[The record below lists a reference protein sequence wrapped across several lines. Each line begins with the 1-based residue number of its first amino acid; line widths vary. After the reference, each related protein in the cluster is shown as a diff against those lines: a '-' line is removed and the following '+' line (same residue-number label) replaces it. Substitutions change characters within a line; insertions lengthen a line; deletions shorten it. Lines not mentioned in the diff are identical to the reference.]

1 MKRRIFK
8 HQVILVVT
16 AIILTFLSMSWFMY
30 NNLSEQMQE
39 AVKDE
44 CQVMA
49 YAVNTYGEEYVEK
62 AGTRTESR
70 VTLIASDGSILYDSV
85 EEESSMENHS
95 SRPEFETAVRN
106 GSAQISRYSNTLQT
120 QTFYYAIRLDDGN
133 VLRLA
138 STTESVFAFI
148 TSGIA
153 GVILL
158 ILAILLVTMLF
169 ANRMTRQLVE
179 PINHLDLEH
188 PMNNVAYDEL
198 EPLLKRIDQQQNKIR
213 EQVNQMKQNQEEY
226 MTITEYM
233 KDGLIVTNQSDVLS
247 INRSAQELFDV
258 TAKECVNHN
267 IITVSR
273 NQELKEAL
281 DEALTGKSNERLL
294 EVQGRTYQL
303 LANPVRVNN
312 RISGAVILVLDVTE
326 KQKAENMRKE
336 FSANVSH
343 ELKTPLMSISGYA
356 EIIENNMVKPE
367 DIPKFAGRIHSEASR
382 LSSLVEDIIK
392 LSRLDESD
400 KSIMME
406 DVELYQL
413 CKDVEGQ
420 LMLRAKERNVQL
432 NVEGQMAVVHGARQ
446 ILYEMVYN
454 LCDNAIKYN
463 KADGKVKISVGYNKE
478 RHPVIRVEDTGIGI
492 PKEEQERIFERFY
505 RVDKSHSRAT
515 GGTGL
520 GLSIVKHGAI
530 LHDAKI
536 EVDSTPEIGTSIS
549 VIFGE
554 NSMQS
559 RV

>member
-1 MKRRIFK
+1 MKRRIFRNE
-8 HQVILVVT
+8 VILVVL
-16 AIILTFLSMSWFMY
+16 AVVLTFFSMSWFMY
-30 NNLSEQMQE
+30 SNLSEQMQE
-39 AVKDE
+39 NARDE
-44 CQVMA
+44 CRIMA
-49 YAVNTYGEEYVEK
+49 YAVNTYGEEYVET
-62 AGTRTESR
+62 AGGRTHNR
-70 VTLIASDGSILYDSV
+70 VTLIDSDGTVLYDSV
-85 EEESSMENHS
+85 EEASSMENHS
-95 SRPEFETAVRN
+95 GRPEFERAVQS
-106 GSAQISRYSNTLQT
+106 GSAQLSRFSDTLET
-120 QTFYYAIRLDDGN
+120 QTYYYAIRLDNGG

-138 STTESVFAFI
+138 SSFDSVFSFI
-148 TSGIA
+148 FSGMA

-158 ILAILLVTMLF
+158 ILAILIVALMF
-169 ANRMTRQLVE
+169 ANRMTRKLVE
-179 PINHLDLEH
+179 PINQLDLEH
-188 PMNNVAYDEL
+188 PMENVAYDEL
-198 EPLLKRIDQQQNKIR
+198 EPLLKRIDQQQNKIG
-213 EQVNQMKQNQEEY
+213 EQVEQMKQNQEEY

-233 KDGLIVTNQSDVLS
+233 KDGLIVTSQSDVLS

-258 TAKECVNHN
+258 TARECVNHN

-294 EVQGRTYQL
+294 EVKGRTYQL
-303 LANPVRVNN
+303 LANPVRVNGQ
-312 RISGAVILVLDVTE
+312 ISGAVILVLDVTE
-326 KQKAENMRKE
+326 KQKAETMRKE

-356 EIIENNMVKPE
+356 EIIENNLVKPE

-400 KSIMME
+400 KSILME

-420 LMLRAKERNVQL
+420 LMLRAKERNIQIG
-432 NVEGQMAVVHGARQ
+432 VEGLPVVVHGARQ
-446 ILYEMVYN
+446 VLYEMVYN

-463 KADGKVKISVGYNKE
+463 KPDGKVKISVGCTKD
-478 RHPVIRVEDTGIGI
+478 RHPMIRVEDTGIGI
-492 PKEEQERIFERFY
+492 PKDEQERVFERFY

-536 EVDSTPEIGTSIS
+536 DVDSTLDVGTSIT
-549 VIFGE
+549 IEFGA
-554 NSMQS
+554 
-559 RV
+559 

>member
-1 MKRRIFK
+1 MKRRIFRNM
-8 HQVILVVT
+8 VLLVVT
-16 AIILTFLSMSWFMY
+16 AIVFTFLSMSWFLY
-30 NNLSEQMQE
+30 SNLSEQMQMN
-39 AVKDE
+39 VKDE
-44 CQVMA
+44 CRIMA
-49 YAVNTYGEEYVEK
+49 YAVNTYGEEYIEK
-62 AGTRTESR
+62 AGTRTKSR
-70 VTLIASDGSILYDSV
+70 VTLIGADGTVKFDST
-85 EEESSMENHS
+85 EEASSMENHS
-95 SRPEFETAVRN
+95 GRPEFEKAVKN
-106 GSAQISRYSNTLQT
+106 GSAQLSRYSDTLRT
-120 QTFYYAIRLDDGN
+120 QTYYYAIRLENGD
-133 VLRLA
+133 VLRTA
-138 STTESVFAFI
+138 TTSDSVFTFI
-148 TSGIA
+148 FSGMA

-158 ILAILLVTMLF
+158 ILVILVLTMLF
-169 ANRMTRQLVE
+169 AKRMTRQLVE
-179 PINHLDLEH
+179 PMNHLDLEH
-188 PMNNVAYDEL
+188 PMENVAYDEL
-198 EPLLKRIDQQQNKIR
+198 EPLLKRIDQQQIKIR
-213 EQVNQMKQNQEEY
+213 EQVDQMKQNQEEY

-233 KDGLIVTNQSDVLS
+233 KDGLIVTNQSEVLS

-281 DEALTGKSNERLL
+281 DEALTGKANERLL

-312 RISGAVILVLDVTE
+312 QISGAVILVLDVTE
-326 KQKAENMRKE
+326 KQKAETMRKE

-400 KSIMME
+400 KSILME

-420 LMLRAKERNVQL
+420 MMLRAKERNVRL
-432 NVEGQMAVVHGARQ
+432 SVEGSPVIVHGAKQ
-446 ILYEMVYN
+446 VLYEMVYN

-463 KADGKVKISVGYNKE
+463 KNDGSVKISVGTGKD
-478 RHPVIRVEDTGIGI
+478 RHAVIRVEDTGIGI
-492 PKEEQERIFERFY
+492 PKEEQQRVFERFY

-536 EVDSTPEIGTSIS
+536 TIESTLDVGT
-549 VIFGE
+549 VIMIEF
-554 NSMQS
+554 
-559 RV
+559 

>member
-1 MKRRIFK
+1 MKRRIFR
-8 HQVILVVT
+8 HEVILVIT
-16 AIILTFLSMSWFMY
+16 AIVLTFLSMSWFMY
-30 NNLSEQMQE
+30 SNLSEQMQE
-39 AVKDE
+39 NAKDE
-44 CQVMA
+44 CRIMA
-49 YAVNTYGEEYVEK
+49 YAVNTYGEEYIET
-62 AGTRTESR
+62 AGGRTSSR
-70 VTLIASDGSILYDSV
+70 VTLIDSDGTVLYDSV
-85 EEESSMENHS
+85 EEASSMENHS
-95 SRPEFETAVRN
+95 GRPEFERAVQN
-106 GSAQISRYSNTLQT
+106 GSAQLSRYSDTLRT
-120 QTFYYAIRLDDGN
+120 QTFYYAIRLDNGS

-138 STTESVFAFI
+138 STSDSVFSFI
-148 TSGIA
+148 FSGLA
-153 GVILL
+153 GLILL
-158 ILAILLVTMLF
+158 ILAILIVTMIF
-169 ANRMTRQLVE
+169 ASRMTRKLVS
-179 PINHLDLEH
+179 PINELDLEH
-188 PMNNVAYDEL
+188 PMDNVAYDEL
-198 EPLLKRIDQQQNKIR
+198 EPLLKRIDQQQIKIR

-233 KDGLIVTNQSDVLS
+233 KDGLIVTSQSDVLS

-294 EVQGRTYQL
+294 EVQGRIYQL

-312 RISGAVILVLDVTE
+312 QVSGAVILVLDVTE

-400 KSIMME
+400 KSILME

-420 LMLRAKERNVQL
+420 PI
-432 NVEGQMAVVHGARQ
+432 VVHGARQ

-463 KADGKVKISVGYNKE
+463 KPDGKVKISVGSTRD
-478 RHPVIRVEDTGIGI
+478 RHPMIRVEDTGIGI
-492 PKEEQERIFERFY
+492 PKEEQQRVFERFY

-536 EVDSTPEIGTSIS
+536 EVDSTPDVGTSITLE
-549 VIFGE
+549 FGA
-554 NSMQS
+554 
-559 RV
+559 

>member
-1 MKRRIFK
+1 M
-8 HQVILVVT
+8 VLLVVT
-16 AIILTFLSMSWFMY
+16 AIVLTFLSMSWFLY
-30 NNLSEQMQE
+30 SNLSEQMRMN
-39 AVKDE
+39 VKDE
-44 CQVMA
+44 CRIMA
-49 YAVNTYGEEYVEK
+49 YAVNTYGEEYIEK
-62 AGTRTESR
+62 AGTRTKSR
-70 VTLIASDGSILYDSV
+70 ITLIGADGTVKYDST
-85 EEESSMENHS
+85 EEASSMENHS
-95 SRPEFETAVRN
+95 GRPEFEKAVKN
-106 GSAQISRYSNTLQT
+106 GSAQLSRYSDTLRT
-120 QTFYYAIRLDDGN
+120 QTYYYAIRLENGD
-133 VLRLA
+133 VLRTA
-138 STTESVFAFI
+138 TTSDSVFSFI
-148 TSGIA
+148 FSGIA
-153 GVILL
+153 GLVLL
-158 ILAILLVTMLF
+158 ILAVLVVTMLF
-169 ANRMTRQLVE
+169 ARRMTRQLVE
-179 PINHLDLEH
+179 PMNHLDLEH
-188 PMNNVAYDEL
+188 PMENMAYDEL
-198 EPLLKRIDQQQNKIR
+198 EPLLKRIDQQQMKIR
-213 EQVNQMKQNQEEY
+213 EQVDQMKQNQEEY

-233 KDGLIVTNQSDVLS
+233 KDGLIVTNQSEVLS

-281 DEALTGKSNERLL
+281 DEALTGKANERLL

-312 RISGAVILVLDVTE
+312 QISGAVILVLDVTE
-326 KQKAENMRKE
+326 KQKAETMRKE

-400 KSIMME
+400 KSILME

-420 LMLRAKERNVQL
+420 MMLRAKERNVRL
-432 NVEGQMAVVHGARQ
+432 SVEGSPVIVHGAKQ
-446 ILYEMVYN
+446 VLYEMVYN

-463 KADGKVKISVGYNKE
+463 KNDGSVKISVGTGKD
-478 RHPVIRVEDTGIGI
+478 RHAVIRVEDTGIGI
-492 PKEEQERIFERFY
+492 PKEEQQRVFERFY

-536 EVDSTPEIGTSIS
+536 TIESTLDVGT
-549 VIFGE
+549 VIMIEF
-554 NSMQS
+554 
-559 RV
+559 

>member
-1 MKRRIFK
+1 MKRRIFRNT
-8 HQVILVVT
+8 VLLVVT
-16 AIILTFLSMSWFMY
+16 AIVLTFLSMSWFLY
-30 NNLSEQMQE
+30 SNLSEQMRMN
-39 AVKDE
+39 VKDE
-44 CQVMA
+44 CRIMA
-49 YAVNTYGEEYVEK
+49 YAVNTYGEEYIEK
-62 AGTRTESR
+62 AGTRTKSR
-70 VTLIASDGSILYDSV
+70 ITLIGADGTVKYDST
-85 EEESSMENHS
+85 EEASSMENHS
-95 SRPEFETAVRN
+95 GRPEFEKAVKN
-106 GSAQISRYSNTLQT
+106 GSAQLSRYSDTLRT
-120 QTFYYAIRLDDGN
+120 QTYYYAIRLENGD
-133 VLRLA
+133 VLRTA
-138 STTESVFAFI
+138 TTSDSVFTFI
-148 TSGIA
+148 FSGMA

-158 ILAILLVTMLF
+158 ILVILVLTMLF
-169 ANRMTRQLVE
+169 AKRMTRQLVE
-179 PINHLDLEH
+179 PMNHLDLEH
-188 PMNNVAYDEL
+188 PMENVAYDEL
-198 EPLLKRIDQQQNKIR
+198 EPLLKRIDQQQIKIR
-213 EQVNQMKQNQEEY
+213 EQVDQMKQNQEEY

-233 KDGLIVTNQSDVLS
+233 KDGLIVTNQSEVLS

-281 DEALTGKSNERLL
+281 DEALTGKANERLL

-312 RISGAVILVLDVTE
+312 QISGAVILVLDVTE
-326 KQKAENMRKE
+326 KQKAETMRKE

-400 KSIMME
+400 KSILME
-406 DVELYQL
+406 DVELFQL

-420 LMLRAKERNVQL
+420 MMLRAKERNVRL
-432 NVEGQMAVVHGARQ
+432 SVEGSPVVVHGAKQ
-446 ILYEMVYN
+446 VLYEMVYN

-463 KADGKVKISVGYNKE
+463 KNDGSVKISVGSGKD
-478 RHPVIRVEDTGIGI
+478 RRAVIRVEDTGIGI
-492 PKEEQERIFERFY
+492 PKEEQQRVFERFY

-536 EVDSTPEIGTSIS
+536 SIESTLDVGT
-549 VIFGE
+549 VITIEF
-554 NSMQS
+554 
-559 RV
+559 

>member
-1 MKRRIFK
+1 MKRRIFR
-8 HQVILVVT
+8 HEVILVIT
-16 AIILTFLSMSWFMY
+16 AIVLTFLSMSWFMY
-30 NNLSEQMQE
+30 SNLSEQMQE
-39 AVKDE
+39 NAKDE
-44 CQVMA
+44 CRIMA
-49 YAVNTYGEEYVEK
+49 YAVNTYGEEYIET
-62 AGTRTESR
+62 AGGRTSSR
-70 VTLIASDGSILYDSV
+70 VTLIGSDGTVLYDSV
-85 EEESSMENHS
+85 EEASSMENHS
-95 SRPEFETAVRN
+95 GRPEFERAVQN
-106 GSAQISRYSNTLQT
+106 GSAQLSRYSDTLRT
-120 QTFYYAIRLDDGN
+120 QTFYYAIRLDNGS

-138 STTESVFAFI
+138 STSDSVFSFI
-148 TSGIA
+148 FSGLA
-153 GVILL
+153 GLILL
-158 ILAILLVTMLF
+158 ILAILIVTMIF
-169 ANRMTRQLVE
+169 ASRMTRKLVS
-179 PINHLDLEH
+179 PINELDLEH
-188 PMNNVAYDEL
+188 PMDNVAYDEL
-198 EPLLKRIDQQQNKIR
+198 EPLLKRIDQQQIKIR

-233 KDGLIVTNQSDVLS
+233 KDGLIVTSQSDVLS
-247 INRSAQELFDV
+247 INRSAQELFGV
-258 TAKECVNHN
+258 TARECVNHN

-294 EVQGRTYQL
+294 EVQGRIYQL

-312 RISGAVILVLDVTE
+312 QVSGAVILVLDVTE

-400 KSIMME
+400 KSILME

-420 LMLRAKERNVQL
+420 LMLRAKERGIQL
-432 NVEGQMAVVHGARQ
+432 DVEGQPIVVHGARQ

-463 KADGKVKISVGYNKE
+463 KPDGKVKISVGSTRE
-478 RHPVIRVEDTGIGI
+478 RHPMIRVEDTGIGI
-492 PKEEQERIFERFY
+492 PKEEQQRVFERFY

-536 EVDSTPEIGTSIS
+536 EVDSTPDVGTSITLE
-549 VIFGE
+549 FGA
-554 NSMQS
+554 
-559 RV
+559 

>member
-1 MKRRIFK
+1 MKRRIFR
-8 HQVILVVT
+8 HEVILVVT
-16 AIILTFLSMSWFMY
+16 AIVLTFLSMSWFMY
-30 NNLSEQMQE
+30 SNLSEQMQVN
-39 AVKDE
+39 AKDE
-44 CQVMA
+44 CRIMA
-49 YAVNTYGEEYVEK
+49 YAINTYGEEYVET
-62 AGTRTESR
+62 AGSRTTSR
-70 VTLIASDGSILYDSV
+70 VTLIASDGTVLYDSV
-85 EEESSMENHS
+85 EEASSMENHS
-95 SRPEFETAVRN
+95 GRPEFERAVQN
-106 GSAQISRYSNTLQT
+106 GSAQLSRYSDTLQT
-120 QTFYYAIRLDDGN
+120 QTFYYAIRLDNGD

-138 STTESVFAFI
+138 STTDSVFAFI
-148 TSGIA
+148 FSGLA
-153 GVILL
+153 GLILL
-158 ILAILLVTMLF
+158 ILAILIVTMIF
-169 ANRMTRQLVE
+169 ANRMTRKLVS
-179 PINHLDLEH
+179 PINQLDLEH
-188 PMNNVAYDEL
+188 PMENVAYDEL
-198 EPLLKRIDQQQNKIR
+198 EPLLKRIDQQQKKIR

-233 KDGLIVTNQSDVLS
+233 KDGLIVTSQSDVLS

-294 EVQGRTYQL
+294 EVGGRIYQL

-312 RISGAVILVLDVTE
+312 QVSGAVILVLDVTE

-356 EIIENNMVKPE
+356 EIIENNLVKPE

-400 KSIMME
+400 KSILME
-406 DVELYQL
+406 DVELLQG

-420 LMLRAKERNVQL
+420 LMLRAKERNIQL
-432 NVEGQMAVVHGARQ
+432 NVEGQPVVVHGARQ
-446 ILYEMVYN
+446 VLYEMVYN

-463 KADGKVKISVGYNKE
+463 KPDGKVKISVGCSRD
-478 RHPVIRVEDTGIGI
+478 RHPIVRVEDTGIGI
-492 PKEEQERIFERFY
+492 PKEEQQRVFERFY

-536 EVDSTPEIGTSIS
+536 EVDSTPDVGTSITLE
-549 VIFGE
+549 FGA
-554 NSMQS
+554 Q
-559 RV
+559 

>member
-1 MKRRIFK
+1 MKRRIFRNM
-8 HQVILVVT
+8 VLLAVT
-16 AIILTFLSMSWFMY
+16 AIILTFLSMSWFLY
-30 NNLSEQMQE
+30 SNLSEQMRMN
-39 AVKDE
+39 VKDE
-44 CQVMA
+44 CRIMA
-49 YAVNTYGEEYVEK
+49 YAVNTYGEEYIEK
-62 AGTRTESR
+62 AGTRTKSR
-70 VTLIASDGSILYDSV
+70 VTLIGADGTVKFDST
-85 EEESSMENHS
+85 EEASSMENHS
-95 SRPEFETAVRN
+95 GRPEFEKAVKN
-106 GSAQISRYSNTLQT
+106 GSAQLSRYSDTLRT
-120 QTFYYAIRLDDGN
+120 QTYYYAIRLENGD
-133 VLRLA
+133 VLRTA
-138 STTESVFAFI
+138 TTSDSVFTFI
-148 TSGIA
+148 FSGMA

-158 ILAILLVTMLF
+158 ILVILVVTMLF
-169 ANRMTRQLVE
+169 AKRMTRQLVE
-179 PINHLDLEH
+179 PMNHLDLEH
-188 PMNNVAYDEL
+188 PMENVAYDEL
-198 EPLLKRIDQQQNKIR
+198 EPLLKRIDQQQMKIR
-213 EQVNQMKQNQEEY
+213 EQVDQMKQNQEEY

-233 KDGLIVTNQSDVLS
+233 KDGLIVTNQSEVLS
-247 INRSAQELFDV
+247 INRSAQEVFDV
-258 TAKECVNHN
+258 TARECVNHN

-281 DEALTGKSNERLL
+281 DEALTGKANERLL

-312 RISGAVILVLDVTE
+312 QISGAVILVLDVTE
-326 KQKAENMRKE
+326 KQKAETMRKE

-400 KSIMME
+400 KSILME
-406 DVELYQL
+406 DVELFQL

-420 LMLRAKERNVQL
+420 MMLRAKERNVRL
-432 NVEGQMAVVHGARQ
+432 SVEGSPVVVHGAKQ
-446 ILYEMVYN
+446 VLYEMVYN

-463 KADGKVKISVGYNKE
+463 KNDGSVKISVGSGKD
-478 RHPVIRVEDTGIGI
+478 RRAVIRVEDTGIGI
-492 PKEEQERIFERFY
+492 PKEEQQRVFERFY

-536 EVDSTPEIGTSIS
+536 SIESTLDVGT
-549 VIFGE
+549 VITIEF
-554 NSMQS
+554 
-559 RV
+559 

>member
-1 MKRRIFK
+1 MKRRIFR
-8 HQVILVVT
+8 HEVILVVT
-16 AIILTFLSMSWFMY
+16 AIVLTFLSMSWFMY
-30 NNLSEQMQE
+30 SNLSEQMQVN
-39 AVKDE
+39 AKDE
-44 CQVMA
+44 CRIMA
-49 YAVNTYGEEYVEK
+49 YAINTYGEEYVET
-62 AGTRTESR
+62 AGSRTTSR
-70 VTLIASDGSILYDSV
+70 VTLIASDGTVLYDSV
-85 EEESSMENHS
+85 EEASSMENHS
-95 SRPEFETAVRN
+95 GRPEFERAVQN
-106 GSAQISRYSNTLQT
+106 GSAQLSRYSDTLQT
-120 QTFYYAIRLDDGN
+120 QTFYYAIRLDNGD

-138 STTESVFAFI
+138 STTDSVFAFI
-148 TSGIA
+148 FSGLA
-153 GVILL
+153 GLILL
-158 ILAILLVTMLF
+158 ILAILIVTMIF
-169 ANRMTRQLVE
+169 ANRMTRKLVS
-179 PINHLDLEH
+179 PINQLDLEH
-188 PMNNVAYDEL
+188 PMENVAYDEL
-198 EPLLKRIDQQQNKIR
+198 EPLLKRIDQQQKKIR

-233 KDGLIVTNQSDVLS
+233 KDGLIVTSQSDVLS

-294 EVQGRTYQL
+294 EVGGRIYQL

-312 RISGAVILVLDVTE
+312 QVSGAVILVLDVTE

-356 EIIENNMVKPE
+356 EIIENNLVKPE

-400 KSIMME
+400 KSILME
-406 DVELYQL
+406 DVELLQV

-420 LMLRAKERNVQL
+420 LMLRAKERNIQL
-432 NVEGQMAVVHGARQ
+432 NVEGQPVVVHGARQ
-446 ILYEMVYN
+446 VLYEMVYN

-463 KADGKVKISVGYNKE
+463 KPDGKVKISVGCSRD
-478 RHPVIRVEDTGIGI
+478 RHPIVRVEDTGIGI
-492 PKEEQERIFERFY
+492 PKEEQQRVFERFY

-515 GGTGL
+515 VGTGL

-536 EVDSTPEIGTSIS
+536 EVDSTPDVGTSITLE
-549 VIFGE
+549 FGA
-554 NSMQS
+554 Q
-559 RV
+559 

>member
-1 MKRRIFK
+1 MKRRIFRNM
-8 HQVILVVT
+8 VLLVVT
-16 AIILTFLSMSWFMY
+16 AIVLTFLSMSWFLY
-30 NNLSEQMQE
+30 SNLSEQMRMN
-39 AVKDE
+39 VKDE
-44 CQVMA
+44 CRIMA
-49 YAVNTYGEEYVEK
+49 YAVNTYGEEYIEK
-62 AGTRTESR
+62 AGTRTKSR
-70 VTLIASDGSILYDSV
+70 ITLIGADGTVKYDST
-85 EEESSMENHS
+85 EEASSMENHS
-95 SRPEFETAVRN
+95 GRPEFEKAVKN
-106 GSAQISRYSNTLQT
+106 GSAQLSRYSDTLRT
-120 QTFYYAIRLDDGN
+120 QTYYYAIRLENGD
-133 VLRLA
+133 VLRTA
-138 STTESVFAFI
+138 TTSDSVFSFI
-148 TSGIA
+148 FSGIA
-153 GVILL
+153 GLVLL
-158 ILAILLVTMLF
+158 ILAVLVVTMLF
-169 ANRMTRQLVE
+169 ARRMTRQLVE
-179 PINHLDLEH
+179 PMNHLDLEH
-188 PMNNVAYDEL
+188 PMENMAYDEL
-198 EPLLKRIDQQQNKIR
+198 EPLLKRIDQQQMKIR
-213 EQVNQMKQNQEEY
+213 EQVDQMKQNQEEY

-233 KDGLIVTNQSDVLS
+233 KDGLIVTNQSEVLS

-281 DEALTGKSNERLL
+281 DEALTGKANERLL

-312 RISGAVILVLDVTE
+312 QISGAVILVLDVTE
-326 KQKAENMRKE
+326 KQKAETMRKE

-400 KSIMME
+400 KSILME

-420 LMLRAKERNVQL
+420 MMLRAKERNVRL
-432 NVEGQMAVVHGARQ
+432 SVEGSPVIVHGAKQ
-446 ILYEMVYN
+446 VLYEMVYN

-463 KADGKVKISVGYNKE
+463 KNDGSVKISVGTGKD
-478 RHPVIRVEDTGIGI
+478 RHAVIRVEDTGIGI
-492 PKEEQERIFERFY
+492 PKEEQQRVFERFY

-536 EVDSTPEIGTSIS
+536 TIESTLDVGT
-549 VIFGE
+549 VIMIEF
-554 NSMQS
+554 
-559 RV
+559 

>member
-1 MKRRIFK
+1 M
-8 HQVILVVT
+8 VLLAVT
-16 AIILTFLSMSWFMY
+16 AIILTFLSMSWFLY
-30 NNLSEQMQE
+30 SNLSEQMRMN
-39 AVKDE
+39 VKDE
-44 CQVMA
+44 CRIMA
-49 YAVNTYGEEYVEK
+49 YAVNTYGEEYIEK
-62 AGTRTESR
+62 AGTRTKSR
-70 VTLIASDGSILYDSV
+70 VTLIGADGTVKFDST
-85 EEESSMENHS
+85 EEASSMENHS
-95 SRPEFETAVRN
+95 GRPEFEKAVKN
-106 GSAQISRYSNTLQT
+106 GSAQLSRYSDTLRT
-120 QTFYYAIRLDDGN
+120 QTYYYAIRLENGD
-133 VLRLA
+133 VLRTA
-138 STTESVFAFI
+138 TTSDSVFTFI
-148 TSGIA
+148 FSGMA

-158 ILAILLVTMLF
+158 ILVILVVTMLF
-169 ANRMTRQLVE
+169 AKRMTRQLVE
-179 PINHLDLEH
+179 PMNHLDLEH
-188 PMNNVAYDEL
+188 PMENVAYDEL
-198 EPLLKRIDQQQNKIR
+198 EPLLKRIDQQQMKIR
-213 EQVNQMKQNQEEY
+213 EQVDQMKQNQEEY

-233 KDGLIVTNQSDVLS
+233 KDGLIVTNQSEVLS
-247 INRSAQELFDV
+247 INRSAQEVFDV
-258 TAKECVNHN
+258 TARECVNHN

-281 DEALTGKSNERLL
+281 DEALTGKANERLL

-312 RISGAVILVLDVTE
+312 QISGAVILVLDVTE
-326 KQKAENMRKE
+326 KQKAETMRKE

-400 KSIMME
+400 KSILME
-406 DVELYQL
+406 DVELFQL

-420 LMLRAKERNVQL
+420 MMLRAKERNVRL
-432 NVEGQMAVVHGARQ
+432 SVEGSPVVVHGAKQ
-446 ILYEMVYN
+446 VLYEMVYN

-463 KADGKVKISVGYNKE
+463 KNDGSVKISVGSGKD
-478 RHPVIRVEDTGIGI
+478 RRAVIRVEDTGIGI
-492 PKEEQERIFERFY
+492 PKEEQQRVFERFY

-536 EVDSTPEIGTSIS
+536 SIESTLDVGT
-549 VIFGE
+549 VITIEF
-554 NSMQS
+554 
-559 RV
+559 

>member
-1 MKRRIFK
+1 M
-8 HQVILVVT
+8 VLLAVT
-16 AIILTFLSMSWFMY
+16 AIILTFLSMSWFLY
-30 NNLSEQMQE
+30 SNLSEQMRMN
-39 AVKDE
+39 VKDE
-44 CQVMA
+44 CRIMA
-49 YAVNTYGEEYVEK
+49 YAVNTYGEEYIEK
-62 AGTRTESR
+62 AGTRTKSR
-70 VTLIASDGSILYDSV
+70 VTLIGADGTVKFDST
-85 EEESSMENHS
+85 EEASSMENHS
-95 SRPEFETAVRN
+95 GRPEFEKAVKN
-106 GSAQISRYSNTLQT
+106 GSAQLSRYSDTLRT
-120 QTFYYAIRLDDGN
+120 QTYYYAIRLENAD
-133 VLRLA
+133 VLRTA
-138 STTESVFAFI
+138 TTSDSVFTFI
-148 TSGIA
+148 FSGMA

-158 ILAILLVTMLF
+158 ILVILVVTMLF
-169 ANRMTRQLVE
+169 AKRMTRQLVE
-179 PINHLDLEH
+179 PMNHLDLEH
-188 PMNNVAYDEL
+188 PMENVAYDEL
-198 EPLLKRIDQQQNKIR
+198 EPLLKRIDQQQMKIR
-213 EQVNQMKQNQEEY
+213 EQVDQMKQNQEEY

-233 KDGLIVTNQSDVLS
+233 KDGLIVTNQSEVLS
-247 INRSAQELFDV
+247 INRSAQEVFDV
-258 TAKECVNHN
+258 TARECVNHN

-281 DEALTGKSNERLL
+281 DEALTGKANERLL

-312 RISGAVILVLDVTE
+312 QISGAVILVLDVTE
-326 KQKAENMRKE
+326 KQKAETMRKE

-400 KSIMME
+400 KSILME
-406 DVELYQL
+406 DVELFQL

-420 LMLRAKERNVQL
+420 MMLRAKERNVRL
-432 NVEGQMAVVHGARQ
+432 SVEGSPVVVHGAKQ
-446 ILYEMVYN
+446 VLYEMVYN

-463 KADGKVKISVGYNKE
+463 KNDGSVKISVGSGKD
-478 RHPVIRVEDTGIGI
+478 RRAVIRVEDTGIGI
-492 PKEEQERIFERFY
+492 PKEEQQRVFERFY

-536 EVDSTPEIGTSIS
+536 SIESTLDVGT
-549 VIFGE
+549 VITIEF
-554 NSMQS
+554 
-559 RV
+559 

>member
-1 MKRRIFK
+1 M
-8 HQVILVVT
+8 VLLVVT
-16 AIILTFLSMSWFMY
+16 AIVFTFLSMSWFLY
-30 NNLSEQMQE
+30 SNLSEQMQMN
-39 AVKDE
+39 VKDE
-44 CQVMA
+44 CRIMA
-49 YAVNTYGEEYVEK
+49 YAVNTYGEEYIEK
-62 AGTRTESR
+62 AGTRTKSR
-70 VTLIASDGSILYDSV
+70 VTLIGADGTVKFDST
-85 EEESSMENHS
+85 EEASSMENHS
-95 SRPEFETAVRN
+95 GRPEFEKAVKN
-106 GSAQISRYSNTLQT
+106 GSAQLSRYSDTLRT
-120 QTFYYAIRLDDGN
+120 QTYYYAIRLENGD
-133 VLRLA
+133 VLRTA
-138 STTESVFAFI
+138 TTSDSVFTFI
-148 TSGIA
+148 FSGMA

-158 ILAILLVTMLF
+158 ILVILVLTMLF
-169 ANRMTRQLVE
+169 AKRMTRQLVE
-179 PINHLDLEH
+179 PMNHLDLEH
-188 PMNNVAYDEL
+188 PMENVAYDEL
-198 EPLLKRIDQQQNKIR
+198 EPLLKRIDQQQIKIR
-213 EQVNQMKQNQEEY
+213 EQVDQMKQNQEEY

-233 KDGLIVTNQSDVLS
+233 KDGLIVTNQSEVLS

-281 DEALTGKSNERLL
+281 DEALTGKANERLL

-312 RISGAVILVLDVTE
+312 QISGAVILVLDVTE
-326 KQKAENMRKE
+326 KQKAETMRKE

-400 KSIMME
+400 KSILME
-406 DVELYQL
+406 DVELFQL

-420 LMLRAKERNVQL
+420 MMLRAKERNVRL
-432 NVEGQMAVVHGARQ
+432 SVEGSPVVVHGAKQ
-446 ILYEMVYN
+446 VLYEMVYN

-463 KADGKVKISVGYNKE
+463 KNDGSVKISVGSGKD
-478 RHPVIRVEDTGIGI
+478 RRAVIRVEDTGIGI
-492 PKEEQERIFERFY
+492 PKEEQQRVFERFY

-536 EVDSTPEIGTSIS
+536 SIESTLDVGT
-549 VIFGE
+549 VITIEF
-554 NSMQS
+554 
-559 RV
+559 